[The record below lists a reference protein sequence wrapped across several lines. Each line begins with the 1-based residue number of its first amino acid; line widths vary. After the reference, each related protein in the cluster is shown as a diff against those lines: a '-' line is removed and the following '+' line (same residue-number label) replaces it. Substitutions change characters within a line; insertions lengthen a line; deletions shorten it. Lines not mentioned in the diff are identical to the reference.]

1 MSEVLIDVAWRGLEV
16 GRQVPLHEL
25 TDDHGR
31 VDVALPMP
39 VGTTVSVRTGDGL
52 EIPAVV
58 SRVHEQ
64 SSSGGETAGMVLS
77 PQLDDRARAWWSAR
91 VAERADEVP
100 TPSTASAGDEPA
112 VMIVAAADPTARPT
126 MVYQAMSL
134 ADIAAVPTAASPTPT
149 PVAAPVVAPAPA
161 PVVAPPVSPAPPIVH
176 APPTAVLPTVP
187 RAAIS
192 DTDAS
197 AAISQ
202 LPTAA
207 LSPEDLHAAR
217 AAAIADAAA
226 DLAGA
231 LSASEATAEPP
242 GPPPLPGDGRRT
254 ELMPALVADEPSEP
268 AGEVPDDTSRTAI
281 MTAVDIEAIMA
292 DSAASPASGDD
303 DDSGTVAGEV
313 TGEVSGEVSGD
324 ANGPRGKRKGPRG
337 KRRTKAR

>member
-64 SSSGGETAGMVLS
+64 SSSGGETAGMVLT
-77 PQLDDRARAWWSAR
+77 PQLDERARAWWSAR

-134 ADIAAVPTAASPTPT
+134 ADIAAVPTGASPTPA
-149 PVAAPVVAPAPA
+149 PVAPPPA

-207 LSPEDLHAAR
+207 LSPEDLQAAR

-254 ELMPALVADEPSEP
+254 ELMPALVADDSGD
-268 AGEVPDDTSRTAI
+268 ATGEVPDDTSRTAI

-292 DSAASPASGDD
+292 DSAASPASSDD

-337 KRRTKAR
+337 KRRTKTR